1 MKLSNGLKNMFAPLM
16 AIIQSNT
23 DLVCSVGDI
32 IEKELRKVGKRGNG
46 TYYPT
51 DLKRTSMVLES
62 IHDVTG
68 LVMEAMVING
78 DFNSA
83 IRDLQFQVANED
95 YIISLDGL
103 TLHS

>member
-1 MKLSNGLKNMFAPLM
+1 MKLSNGLRNMFAPLM
-16 AIIQSNT
+16 AIISGNESLVDSIGNT
-23 DLVCSVGDI
+23 
-32 IEKELRKVGKRGNG
+32 IEKQLRKVGKRGNG

-51 DLKRTSMVLES
+51 DLKRMPMILES

-68 LVMEAMVING
+68 LLMESIVVDG
-78 DFNSA
+78 DIDSA
-83 IRDLQFQVANED
+83 IQDLQCQVANED